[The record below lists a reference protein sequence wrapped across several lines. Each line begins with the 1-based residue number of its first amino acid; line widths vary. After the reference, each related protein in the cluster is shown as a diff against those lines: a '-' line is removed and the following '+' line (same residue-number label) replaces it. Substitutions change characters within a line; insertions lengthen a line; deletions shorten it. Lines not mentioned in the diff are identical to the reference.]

1 MVVPIYPSYCP
12 QELPSY
18 CPQDVTGIPGAAKG
32 RWVSPRYRAVLS
44 CLHHCP
50 HEVVTRVSQ
59 AAGKGMWYHPSGGL
73 SPLVPITG
81 LKG

>member
-1 MVVPIYPSYCP
+1 MQGCRVVPMY
-12 QELPSY
+12 PSY
-18 CPQDVTGIPGAAKG
+18 CPQDVTGIPAAAKG
-32 RWVSPRYRAVLS
+32 RWVPPQYRAVLS

-50 HEVVTRVSQ
+50 QEMVTRVSQ

-73 SPLVPITG
+73 SSLVLITH